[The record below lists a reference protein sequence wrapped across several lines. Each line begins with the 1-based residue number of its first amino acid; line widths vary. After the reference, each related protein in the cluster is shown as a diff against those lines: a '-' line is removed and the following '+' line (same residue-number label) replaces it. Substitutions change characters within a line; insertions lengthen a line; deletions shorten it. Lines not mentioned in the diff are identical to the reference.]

1 MRPKRNLGQQ
11 LREIV
16 PSLEPGSHLVAA
28 FCDLACMLVADHHST
43 KGGEHPVPARARV
56 VLFTVL
62 NFFGVS
68 FTVVEA

>member
-28 FCDLACMLVADHHST
+28 FCDLACIHVADQHST
-43 KGGEHPVPARARV
+43 RRGKHPVPARARV
-56 VLFTVL
+56 VLFTEL
-62 NFFGVS
+62 NCSGVS